1 MTDRSAWP
9 RTSFICKTEENFNC
23 CVEFLKAISLFSIRT
38 WRRRSGSK
46 STLPL
51 LKRRSGVS
59 VNVSVVYSEYLCV

>member
-9 RTSFICKTEENFNC
+9 WTSFIWKTEENFNL
-23 CVEFLKAISLFSIRT
+23 LKAISLFFTRT